1 MPLMGHRYFIGYRT
15 IFRLN
20 TVLLPHN
27 PIMELAMKIE
37 EAIKTRKFSTAREK
51 AVVNLL
57 YTYGWFFNKEKDYF
71 KQFRLTPQQYN
82 VLRILKGQYP
92 KSISTCDI
100 KERMLDKNS
109 DASRLVDRM
118 FSNGLVERNVSD
130 TDKRKVDIKISS
142 HGLSLL
148 QEIMDDRETIEHFSN
163 GLTEEEANTLSL
175 LLDKLRSVDE
185 EEGKTH
191 SECE

>member
-1 MPLMGHRYFIGYRT
+1 
-15 IFRLN
+15 
-20 TVLLPHN
+20 
-27 PIMELAMKIE
+27 MELAMKIE